1 MDAATMLSMLKIDLG
16 ITTSAYDARL
26 SQYLQAAA
34 DQIRTE
40 GASTLDAS
48 SSIPDAQ
55 LVILYAAYMWR
66 SRDYAFGANAEKG
79 DKSTGMPRFLRYAIN
94 NRIFSEKAGGGA

>member
-16 ITTSAYDARL
+16 ITAEAYDARL
-26 SQYLQAAA
+26 SQYLEAAA
-34 DQIRTE
+34 DEIKRE

-48 SSIPDAQ
+48 SSLSDAQ
-55 LVILYAAYMWR
+55 LVIQYAAFMWR
-66 SRDYAFGANAEKG
+66 SRDYTFNATAQKG

-94 NRIFSEKAGGGA
+94 NRIFAEKAGGV